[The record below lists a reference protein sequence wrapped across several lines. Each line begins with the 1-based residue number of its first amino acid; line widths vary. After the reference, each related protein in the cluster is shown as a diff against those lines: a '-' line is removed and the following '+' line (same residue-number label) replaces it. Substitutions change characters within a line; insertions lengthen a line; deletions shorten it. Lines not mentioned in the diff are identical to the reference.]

1 MAAPAATARGTPSGL
16 KLKDGFSTLIT
27 IERFPTISF
36 WEKSVTPPGWD
47 GGDEIDIS
55 TMHNDAL
62 RTFAPRSLKT
72 MTECSATV
80 AYDPAVYSQ
89 IVQAININDE
99 ITVTFSDG
107 STLAFWGF
115 LKSFEPSENTEGEQ
129 PEAEITIFPTNVDNS
144 GAEQTPVLTSVAG
157 T

>member
-1 MAAPAATARGTPSGL
+1 
-16 KLKDGFSTLIT
+16 
-27 IERFPTISF
+27 
-36 WEKSVTPPGWD
+36 
-47 GGDEIDIS
+47 
-55 TMHNDAL
+55 
-62 RTFAPRSLKT
+62 
-72 MTECSATV
+72 
-80 AYDPAVYSQ
+80 
-89 IVQAININDE
+89 VQAINVNDE

-144 GAEQTPVLTSVAG
+144 GAEQVPVLTSVAG